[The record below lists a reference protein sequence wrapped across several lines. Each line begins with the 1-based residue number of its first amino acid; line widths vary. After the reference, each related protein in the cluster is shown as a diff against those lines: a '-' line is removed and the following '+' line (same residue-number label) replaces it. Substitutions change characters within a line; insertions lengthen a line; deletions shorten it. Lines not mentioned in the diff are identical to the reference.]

1 MCHNRHMRYETV
13 QKLKDEDFKRSTG
26 IQRST
31 FEKMLEVVED
41 GLRDFGRPP
50 KLSRADQ
57 LLMTLMYWRE
67 YRTEFH
73 IGLAYGVSE
82 ATVCRTIK
90 KVEDVLI
97 KSKQFHLPGK
107 KVLQPSDT
115 IIEVVLVDVT
125 EQPIERPK
133 KDNAGIIA
141 AKRSGTP
148 KKRS

>member
-1 MCHNRHMRYETV
+1 MRYETV

-26 IQRST
+26 VQRDT
-31 FEKMLEVVED
+31 FEKMLEVVEK
-41 GLRDFGRPP
+41 GLGDFGRPP

-57 LLMTLMYWRE
+57 LLLTLMYWRE

-73 IGLAYGVSE
+73 ISLAYGVSE

-115 IIEVVLVDVT
+115 VIRLY
-125 EQPIERPK
+125 RK
-133 KDNAGIIA
+133 
-141 AKRSGTP
+141 
-148 KKRS
+148 

>member
-1 MCHNRHMRYETV
+1 MCHNRRMRYETV
-13 QKLKDEDFKRSTG
+13 QKLKNKDFKRSTG
-26 IQRST
+26 IRRST
-31 FEKMLEVVED
+31 FKKMLEVVEA

-57 LLMTLMYWRE
+57 LLLTLMYWRE

-73 IGLAYGVSE
+73 VGLTYGVSE

-90 KVEDVLI
+90 KIEDVLM

-107 KVLQPSDT
+107 KALQSSDT
-115 IIEVVLVDVT
+115 LIEIALVDAT

-133 KDNAGIIA
+133 KDNAGITA
-141 AKRSGTP
+141 AKRSGIL
-148 KKRS
+148 KKHS

>member
-1 MCHNRHMRYETV
+1 MRYETI
-13 QKLKDEDFKRSTG
+13 QTLKDEDFKRSTG
-26 IQRST
+26 VQRST
-31 FEKMLEVVED
+31 FEKMLEVVEE

-73 IGLAYGVSE
+73 IGLAYSVSE
-82 ATVCRTIK
+82 STVCRTIK

-107 KVLQPSDT
+107 KVLQSNDT
-115 IIEVVLVDVT
+115 VIEVILLDVT
-125 EQPIERPK
+125 EQPVERPK
-133 KDNAGIIA
+133 KDNAGITV
-141 AKRSGTP
+141 AKRSVTP
-148 KKRS
+148 KKPR

>member
-13 QKLKDEDFKRSTG
+13 QKLKGEDFKRSTG

>member
-1 MCHNRHMRYETV
+1 MRYETV
-13 QKLKDEDFKRSTG
+13 QNLKDEDFKRLTG
-26 IQRST
+26 VQRNT
-31 FEKMLEVVED
+31 FGKMLEIVEK

-73 IGLAYGVSE
+73 IGVTYDVSE
-82 ATVCRTIK
+82 STVCRTIK

-97 KSKQFHLPGK
+97 RSKQFHLPGK
-107 KVLQPSDT
+107 KALQSSDT
-115 IIEVVLVDVT
+115 LIEIVIVDAT

-133 KDNAGIIA
+133 KDNAGTTA
-141 AKRSGTP
+141 AKRSVTP
-148 KKRS
+148 KKRN